1 MPVLD
6 LTDEEHAA
14 VTALVRTTIADSRLP
29 FSDRI
34 RMLRAAL
41 AKLKPGAAP
50 KQSLGALSL

>member
-1 MPVLD
+1 MLD